1 VLALI
6 GIKDYIYAAI
16 IAVILAGGAWEYHH
30 IESIGEQKI
39 EVADAK
45 VEAARAALVAQAE
58 KLASAKNT
66 QIGETYEKGIGTPV
80 TNVPTTVRLC
90 NNAPSRVAVP
100 AAARSDP
107 GPTSPADSGT
117 ADTSGT
123 PDPRIAKLIQ
133 IGHDANVT
141 ITALQAYDAM
151 LRSEMQGAK

>member
-1 VLALI
+1 VRHMKKVSVPLLLTSLLLCAC
-6 GIKDYIYAAI
+6 ATTRP
-16 IAVILAGGAWEYHH
+16 
-30 IESIGEQKI
+30 
-39 EVADAK
+39 VA
-45 VEAARAALVAQAE
+45 
-58 KLASAKNT
+58 S
-66 QIGETYEKGIGTPV
+66 
-80 TNVPTTVRLC
+80 LC
-90 NNAPSRVAVP
+90 P